1 MPPMLSFH
9 FIINKLNPIIMAE
22 YRPIVVEFYHYS
34 DYSFAINELCRN
46 SVSYFD
52 TCNVT
57 STVYYIILPSW
68 FTSSDLMAQCFFEKL
83 QKKHIKY
90 FVRNTHLSF

>member
-1 MPPMLSFH
+1 MTD
-9 FIINKLNPIIMAE
+9 
-22 YRPIVVEFYHYS
+22 YRPIVVEFYNYS

-52 TCNVT
+52 TCNVN

-68 FTSSDLMAQCFFEKL
+68 FTKSDLLAQVFFEKI

-90 FVRNTHLSF
+90 FVKSINLSF

>member
-1 MPPMLSFH
+1 
-9 FIINKLNPIIMAE
+9 MA
-22 YRPIVVEFYHYS
+22 YYHPIVVEFYHYS

-52 TCNVT
+52 TCDVI
-57 STVYYIILPSW
+57 STIYYIILPSW
-68 FTSSDLMAQCFFEKL
+68 FTNSDLMAQLFFEKL

-90 FVRNTHLSF
+90 FVKYTHLFF

>member
-1 MPPMLSFH
+1 
-9 FIINKLNPIIMAE
+9 MAE

-52 TCNVT
+52 ACNACNET

-68 FTSSDLMAQCFFEKL
+68 FTNSDLLAQVFFEKL

-90 FVRNTHLSF
+90 FVKSTHFSF

>member
-1 MPPMLSFH
+1 MD
-9 FIINKLNPIIMAE
+9 E
-22 YRPIVVEFYHYS
+22 YHPIVVEFYHFS

-52 TCNVT
+52 TCTRNET
-57 STVYYIILPSW
+57 SAVYCIILPSW
-68 FTSSDLMAQCFFEKL
+68 FTNSDLLAQVFFEKL

-90 FVRNTHLSF
+90 YVRQAHFFF